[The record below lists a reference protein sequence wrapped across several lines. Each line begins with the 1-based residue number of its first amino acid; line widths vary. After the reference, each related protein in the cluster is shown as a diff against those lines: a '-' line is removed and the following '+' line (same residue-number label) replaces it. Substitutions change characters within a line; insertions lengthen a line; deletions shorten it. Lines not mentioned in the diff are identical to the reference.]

1 MLANELYNNIYEA
14 PVEYVIK
21 AEHMVRDKFQKTTQ
35 VRSRIPSYYQTDEY
49 EADLASSGSPLCLDK
64 DRT

>member
-1 MLANELYNNIYEA
+1 MNFTTISMKH
-14 PVEYVIK
+14 PIEYVIK
-21 AEHMVRDKFQKTTQ
+21 ADHVVRDKFQKNTQ
-35 VRSRIPSYYQTDEY
+35 VRNRIPSYYQTDEY